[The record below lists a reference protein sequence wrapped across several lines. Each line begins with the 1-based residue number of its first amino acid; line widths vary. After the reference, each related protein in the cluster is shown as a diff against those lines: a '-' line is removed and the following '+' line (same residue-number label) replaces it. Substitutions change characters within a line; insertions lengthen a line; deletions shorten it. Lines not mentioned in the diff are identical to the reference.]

1 MTYINELL
9 EQVINQGT
17 NVPNATYFP
26 DINGL
31 YVGMNHHITLT
42 GTLIDGAA
50 ETTTI
55 VVQASNDRDRTAN
68 WITPIFG
75 YNSVLHTWVDQMSV
89 TNATLNFAW
98 DFDFWNYSFF
108 RIYLTTTNPTNTVN
122 IFARLR
128 TY

>member
-9 EQVINQGT
+9 EMVINQGT
-17 NVPNATYFP
+17 NVANGTYFP

-31 YVGMNHHITLT
+31 YIGMNKHISLT

-55 VVQASNDRDRTAN
+55 VVQANNDRDRTAN
-68 WITPIFG
+68 WITPIQG
-75 YNSVLHTWVDQMSV
+75 YDSVIHTWVNNMSV
-89 TNATLNFAW
+89 TNNTLNFAW

-122 IFARLR
+122 IYARLR